1 MGEKVGQEGRWITLA
16 LQNMIAALLAGTLT
30 SVALAQ
36 AADSAAHSTSPT
48 THGAGASHH
57 FHANEL
63 ALFLGGTREG
73 AVDESFFTIGGEYER
88 RVNTYFGLSM
98 VAEYISEADAWT
110 VVFPLTLRPVTGYG
124 FKFSVGPG
132 FQNKPPHHH
141 EAAHEE
147 PHHAAS
153 ETAPPHENGEEGEG
167 RETFF
172 LLRVAA
178 GYAFEFG
185 ERYSLTPTLAL
196 DLTRENGEW
205 EDGLVFGVG
214 FGIAF

>member
-1 MGEKVGQEGRWITLA
+1 MMSA
-16 LQNMIAALLAGTLT
+16 LQHLAAALFATTL
-30 SVALAQ
+30 VAAPAQ
-36 AADSAAHSTSPT
+36 AADSAAHSTSPA
-48 THGAGASHH
+48 THGASASHH

-73 AVDESFFTIGGEYER
+73 TVDESFFTIGGEYER
-88 RVNTYFGLSM
+88 RSNAYFGLSM

-110 VVFPLTLRPVTGYG
+110 VVFPLTLRPLKGYG
-124 FKFSVGPG
+124 LKLFVGPG

-141 EAAHEE
+141 AAAHEE

-185 ERYSLTPTLAL
+185 ERYSLTPLLAL

>member
-1 MGEKVGQEGRWITLA
+1 
-16 LQNMIAALLAGTLT
+16 
-30 SVALAQ
+30 
-36 AADSAAHSTSPT
+36 
-48 THGAGASHH
+48 
-57 FHANEL
+57 
-63 ALFLGGTREG
+63 
-73 AVDESFFTIGGEYER
+73 
-88 RVNTYFGLSM
+88 M

-110 VVFPLTLRPVTGYG
+110 VVFPLTLRPLEGYG
-124 FKFSVGPG
+124 FKFFVGPG

-141 EAAHEE
+141 AATHED

-153 ETAPPHENGEEGEG
+153 ETTPPHESEEEGEG